1 SEWLE
6 YSEGGITS
14 YDILTNLNSLS
25 YKDVFLIN
33 KNYDTSDGIGV
44 FYSDRGDN
52 MGDRAFL
59 VGGYWSIGS
68 YAGVLS
74 RHLNTGPS
82 SRYSYFGFR
91 CVVVP

>member
-33 KNYDTSDGIGV
+33 KNYDTSDGIGA

-52 MGDRAFL
+52 IDDRAFL
-59 VGGYWSIGS
+59 VGGPWYAGS

-74 RHLNTGPS
+74 RDLFFSPS
-82 SRYSYFGFR
+82 SRHFTFGFR

>member
-1 SEWLE
+1 
-6 YSEGGITS
+6 ITS

-33 KNYDTSDGIGV
+33 KNYDTSDGIGA

-59 VGGYWSIGS
+59 VGGGWSDGS

-74 RHLNTGPS
+74 RDLFYGPS
-82 SRYSYFGFR
+82 FRNYRIGFR